1 MRAGP
6 ASCPQRGICRREEAK
21 HRSQQVGKWRRMRPH
36 VGSLVGTT
44 TLLRMPLMAAQ
55 LEKEVTWELLGG
67 TGDRSE
73 MPRRREGQA
82 REGQQKATQK
92 EVGRREVLPLRSG
105 VQGA

>member
-1 MRAGP
+1 
-6 ASCPQRGICRREEAK
+6 
-21 HRSQQVGKWRRMRPH
+21 
-36 VGSLVGTT
+36 
-44 TLLRMPLMAAQ
+44 MAAQ

-92 EVGRREVLPLRSG
+92 EVGETGGSATEKWGPGSLGHSGGVVSLRSDQEG
-105 VQGA
+105 GGRGW